1 MTYGE
6 NCSSRQKRVKY
17 TANATARPSH
27 VVPCGSPF
35 NVRGKNFFLWAFAYS
50 HALRPAQAR
59 EVESRRAISY
69 DLRVK
74 FMQREQQKTCDKR
87 KILNTFSF

>member
-35 NVRGKNFFLWAFAYS
+35 NVRGENFSCGHLPS

-59 EVESRRAISY
+59 EVENFDFRSRRAISSG
-69 DLRVK
+69 LRIR
-74 FMQREQQKTCDKR
+74 FE
-87 KILNTFSF
+87 